1 MGSFLRVL
9 RPLYRV
15 VMTRRHGRRVR
26 RWTAAGL
33 VLGEGVSIN
42 QGVALDS
49 WTWLISIGDGATLAP
64 GVRIV
69 AHDAS
74 THAHLGVARV
84 GRVDIGCRVFVG
96 ADSTVLPGV
105 RIGDDAVVAAGSV
118 VVDDVAPR
126 TVVGGVPARELMT
139 LEAFL
144 DRQRAAFD
152 EASVRFSQS
161 DRPKGR
167 PSLDRRRQMRESLAE
182 VRTGWV

>member
-1 MGSFLRVL
+1 MGSLLRVF
-9 RPLYRV
+9 RPLYRA
-15 VMTRRHGRRVR
+15 VMKRRHGQQLR

-33 VLGEGVSIN
+33 VLGDGVNIN

-84 GRVDIGCRVFVG
+84 GRVDIGRRAFVG

-139 LEAFL
+139 LEVFL
-144 DRQRAAFD
+144 DRQRAVLDNAP
-152 EASVRFSQS
+152 VRFSQS

-167 PSLDRRRQMRESLAE
+167 PSRDRRRQMREELAE
-182 VRTGWV
+182 ARTGWV